1 MKRELNVQ
9 ALIELLISFSFG
21 AAMLYLAVS
30 NQFLAFVAP
39 RMKPYFI
46 FMAIIS
52 SAWCILAATKLF
64 KSQHRQRI
72 TPCFVLTVP
81 LMLLFLSQGNAP
93 ISVSAVNGN
102 YAGGKT
108 IGTTMASAETIQS
121 KTSSAVYQP
130 SVSSAPKKGMQAGE
144 GCYKTK
150 NMYDQPVTI
159 HGFDSKDK
167 KIVISDKEFY
177 TWVNAIYND
186 MNKLNGYQVTMTGSV
201 YKNSETLETNQFVPA
216 RLLMT
221 CCTADLEPCGLLC
234 EYSNISSLKKD
245 EWVTVTGTITKGT
258 YHGNPEP
265 HIVVQNIKPAAP
277 LNGYIYP
284 S

>member
-1 MKRELNVQ
+1 MKRELNAQ
-9 ALIELLISFSFG
+9 AFIELLISFSFG

-52 SAWCILAATKLF
+52 AIWCILAAAKLF

-72 TPCFVLTVP
+72 TSCFVLAVP
-81 LMLLFLSQGNAP
+81 LMLLFLSQGNTP
-93 ISVSAVNGN
+93 VSVSAVNGN
-102 YAGGKT
+102 YTGEKM
-108 IGTTMASAETIQS
+108 IGTTTASSETTQP
-121 KTSSAVYQP
+121 KTSAVYQP
-130 SVSSAPKKGMQAGE
+130 SVSSAPKKEVQAGK

-150 NMYDQPVTI
+150 NMYDQPVII
-159 HGFDSKDK
+159 HGFNSKDK

-186 MNKLNGYQVTMTGSV
+186 MNKLNGYQVTMTGSI
-201 YKNSETLETNQFVPA
+201 YKNSETLKTNQFVPA

-234 EYSNISSLKKD
+234 EYSNTSSLKKD
-245 EWVTVTGTITKGT
+245 EWVTVTGIIIKGT
-258 YHGNPEP
+258 YHGNSEP
-265 HIVVQNIKPAAP
+265 HIVVKNIKPATP